1 MGNFDQCTGIKV
13 DLSNSA
19 AQNML
24 YGQYCLAEIN
34 FMEEQEVQQIRNY
47 TLDPYSMKFN
57 PKRTAW
63 DRIKYAGD
71 PTKSR
76 RDVIHWSLCIPA
88 SCSPASVEDALV
100 QAMNWVNEVYG
111 KSLNIKVRIPERMC
125 ITNRNDEFL
134 NAYDITFSVFLTTL
148 SFTVIAATAYDLNT
162 MTDNEENAG
171 TKTGMVKRIIL
182 CFSARKNFLN
192 IFKVKASE
200 DNHGLNCI
208 HGLRFMSML
217 LIIMAHRALAII
229 SGPLFNPEVVEQ
241 AYRQPEGSFLIN
253 GMIIV
258 DTFFL
263 FGGLLTTYFLLIE
276 LDKRKNLNF
285 IKLFILRFVRLT
297 PVYAVVVIF
306 HATLFYKMGS
316 GPLWDSK
323 VGLERD
329 RCINSWWTNLLYI
342 NNYVMND
349 KTCMPQ
355 SWYLSCDMQFFIPS
369 LFIVHLIWKKP
380 RIGLNLLGIATFLSL
395 LIPFLIIFIEEKDA
409 MLLPYIRNLKDI
421 QSYENFISFY
431 IKAHNRACP
440 YLVGIITGF
449 IFYKFRDSK
458 FKFTKIQSHVGF
470 TCCFIL
476 SVTTIISGNLFYY
489 PGNQY
494 NALESAF
501 YGSFFRISWAASI
514 GFGLFVFSKGDLGP
528 LKRTVEWKA
537 FIPLSRLTYCA
548 YLVHTIIQLY
558 HLGSLRKPEYISVRN
573 VLWQTAGDIFVT
585 FLASLLLCLSIE
597 APTRAIE
604 KVLFRRS

>member
-1 MGNFDQCTGIKV
+1 MRSRGEFRSRGSPLLILCLSLALSPGLSYGAGSTYKEYAGFLGMEGLPLSAWTDMTKTPVFPVLPLVVSQITSSGGDELCRTQSEIFLRELRNFTLWAVQMFDASTKFPDGVVSGNSYHMGHFDQCTGIKV
-13 DLSNSA
+13 DLSNGA

-134 NAYDITFSVFLTTL
+134 NAYDITFSVFLTAL
-148 SFTVIAATAYDLNT
+148 SITVIAVTAYDLNT

-171 TKTGMVKRIIL
+171 TKT
-182 CFSARKNFLN
+182 
-192 IFKVKASE
+192 
-200 DNHGLNCI
+200 D
-208 HGLRFMSML
+208 FMT
-217 LIIMAHRALAII
+217 H
-229 SGPLFNPEVVEQ
+229 PT
-241 AYRQPEGSFLIN
+241 SFPFQC
-253 GMIIV
+253 V
-258 DTFFL
+258 
-263 FGGLLTTYFLLIE
+263 
-276 LDKRKNLNF
+276 
-285 IKLFILRFVRLT
+285 
-297 PVYAVVVIF
+297 
-306 HATLFYKMGS
+306 
-316 GPLWDSK
+316 
-323 VGLERD
+323 
-329 RCINSWWTNLLYI
+329 
-342 NNYVMND
+342 
-349 KTCMPQ
+349 PQ
-355 SWYLSCDMQFFIPS
+355 SWYLSCDVQFYIPS
-369 LFIVHLIWKKP
+369 LFIVYLIWKKP
-380 RIGLNLLGIATFLSL
+380 RIGLILLGIATFLSL

-409 MLLPYIRNLKDI
+409 TLLPYIRNLKDI
-421 QSYENFISFY
+421 QSYENFTSFY

-440 YLVGIITGF
+440 YLVGIFTGF

-476 SVTTIISGNLFYY
+476 FVATIISGYLFYY

-501 YGSFFRISWAASI
+501 YGSCFRISWAASI
-514 GFGLFVFSKGDLGP
+514 GFLLFVFSKGDLGL
-528 LKRTVEWKA
+528 LKQTVEWKA

-558 HLGSLRKPEYISVRN
+558 HIGSLRKPEYISVPN